1 MHPSNPDP
9 SPELS
14 PTASNIAAPSATPE
28 SQPALTAAQLDRARG
43 VLLATAAGDALGA
56 GYEFGSPL
64 PEDEAVFM
72 KGGGAFD
79 WEPGEWTDDTS
90 MLVPIAR
97 ELAAGRLL
105 EEEATLDGIVAAWIG
120 WARTAPDVGA
130 QTRGVLTDA
139 DTPTARGARDAA
151 IRLHERT
158 GRSAGNGSLMRT
170 APVALGYLGAG
181 REAKLSAAA
190 HAVSALTHADPSAGE
205 ACAIWCLAIRH
216 AVLTGELNLRA
227 QLRWLADDRAAFWAQ
242 ILDVAQVRQPRDFER
257 NGWVV
262 EALQGA
268 WSAITHGSGL
278 VDTLERAVRGG
289 RDTDTVAA
297 IAGGLAG
304 AVHGASALPASWIA
318 VLHGWPGLDA
328 AGLGELA
335 ERAVGVGGV

>member
-1 MHPSNPDP
+1 MHQPNPNPSAVPH
-9 SPELS
+9 
-14 PTASNIAAPSATPE
+14 PTASGSAPSPVP
-28 SQPALTAAQLDRARG
+28 SPDLSPAQLDRARG
-43 VLLATAAGDALGA
+43 ALLATAAGDALGA
-56 GYEFGSPL
+56 GYEFGPPL
-64 PEDEAVFM
+64 DEGEAVFM

-79 WEPGEWTDDTS
+79 WESGEWTDDTS
-90 MLVPIAR
+90 MLVPMAR
-97 ELAAGRLL
+97 ELAAGHRL
-105 EEEATLDGIVAAWIG
+105 EDEATLDAIVTAWIG

-139 DTPTARGARDAA
+139 HTPTARGARAAA

-181 REAKLSAAA
+181 REAELAAA
-190 HAVSALTHADPSAGE
+190 ALSVSALTHADESAGE

-216 AVLTGELNLRA
+216 AVLTGELNLRG

-268 WSAITHGSGL
+268 WSAITHGAGL

-289 RDTDTVAA
+289 LDTDTVAA

-304 AVHGASALPASWIA
+304 AVHGASALPAEWIA

-335 ERAVGVGGV
+335 ERAVRAR